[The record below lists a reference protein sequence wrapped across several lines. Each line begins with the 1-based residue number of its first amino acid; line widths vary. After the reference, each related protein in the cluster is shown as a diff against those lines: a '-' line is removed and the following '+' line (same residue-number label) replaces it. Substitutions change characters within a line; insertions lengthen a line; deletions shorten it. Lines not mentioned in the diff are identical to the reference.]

1 MTNGQIRSFLAVV
14 NEHSYVKAANALYIS
29 QPAISKSLSKL
40 EEELGFPLLER
51 IGGVLQPTEAGKRL
65 YEFFTRAEN
74 EYLELINSIR
84 GQISGPSGVIRLG
97 CPETWNPTVFY
108 DRITEHFRTNFP
120 SLKLEIECCRLPDL
134 LTRLNAG
141 KLDLIMT
148 HEFYP
153 PVQYGL
159 QVRHLTD
166 TGCCILYSNKHFSG
180 IRSLADLRG
189 LDFLVFDSDIEKKF
203 GNVVRRVCSDYDF
216 VPTIKNCGQFSS
228 ALFNLSCG
236 KGVMFFTDWDNT
248 INNTSYSYLPL
259 DYRSPVNLIY
269 PAAAAN
275 PGIHRF
281 AEELVRLFAE
291 TPREK

>member
-14 NEHSYVKAANALYIS
+14 NERSYARAANALYIS
-29 QPAISKSLSKL
+29 QPAISKNLSKL
-40 EEELGFPLLER
+40 EAELGFPLLER
-51 IGGVLQPTEAGKRL
+51 TGGVLQPTEAGKQL
-65 YEFFTRAEN
+65 YDFFTRVES
-74 EYLELINSIR
+74 EYLELINNVHR
-84 GQISGPSGVIRLG
+84 QVREPAGTIRLG
-97 CPETWNPTVFY
+97 CPETWNPAVFY
-108 DRITEHFRTNFP
+108 DRITTHFRTEFP
-120 SLKLEIECCRLPDL
+120 SLRLEIECCRLPDL
-134 LTRLNAG
+134 LTRLQAG

-166 TGCCILYSNKHFSG
+166 SGCCILYSNAYFSG
-180 IRSLADLRG
+180 IRSLADLKG
-189 LDFLVFDSDIEKKF
+189 TDFLVFDSDIEKKF
-203 GNVVRRVCSDYDF
+203 GAVVRRVCSEYDF
-216 VPTIKNCGQFSS
+216 IPAIKNCGQFSS

-269 PAAAAN
+269 PAASPN
-275 PGIHRF
+275 PAIRRF
-281 AEELVRLFAE
+281 ADELVRLYSE
-291 TPREK
+291 I